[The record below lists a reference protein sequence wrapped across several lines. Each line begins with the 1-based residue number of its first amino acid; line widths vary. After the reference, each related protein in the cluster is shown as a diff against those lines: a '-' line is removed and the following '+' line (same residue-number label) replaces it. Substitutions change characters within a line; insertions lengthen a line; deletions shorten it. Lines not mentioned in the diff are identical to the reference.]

1 MRFACVAWALLGHSV
16 KQMLNTGKFT
26 YFHEF
31 FTENCEDIVILR
43 LYHSLAKIIL
53 IATRKLIGY
62 PFVIQ

>member
-1 MRFACVAWALLGHSV
+1 MLGHNV

-26 YFHEF
+26 DFRDF
-31 FTENCEDIVILR
+31 FTENCVDIDILR